1 MSFAWTFAKAHLT
14 APWHDFKSAV
24 MAALRNFIWKAI
36 ACDLLRLGELS
47 SDENFSNKKFR

>member
-24 MAALRNFIWKAI
+24 MAALRNFIWKVI

-47 SDENFSNKKFR
+47 SDEKFLQ